1 MLRSRRNFVRSA
13 LGFTVLGSLFGVN
26 SLAQAKE
33 RVIKI
38 RASAFEY
45 NPSEI
50 TLKKNETVVLELTSA
65 DLFHGFNCTEFKV
78 RADLPPKKTVR
89 LKVKPL
95 NVGEFD
101 FHCDNFCGSGHE
113 GMHGLFK
120 VVA

>member
-1 MLRSRRNFVRSA
+1 MTISRRKFVNA
-13 LGFTVLGSLFGVN
+13 MLGLGTLGGLFGAA

-50 TLKKNETVVLELTSA
+50 TLKKNEPVILELTSA

-78 RADLPPKKTVR
+78 RADLAPKKTVKLR
-89 LKVKPL
+89 VVPK
-95 NVGEFD
+95 NAGDFE

-113 GMHGLFK
+113 GMSGLFK